1 MELKKEWRVVKTT
14 KTFIYLVSCV
24 FWKHVANENFLP
36 QKGALIRIPVSSM
49 LNYILALMFDLK

>member
-1 MELKKEWRVVKTT
+1 MESSKNYEN
-14 KTFIYLVSCV
+14 FYLSCV